1 MSISET
7 LLVVSINASDPN
19 VLIGAVTLV
28 SLDTVI
34 LTVKKFDILISYALN
49 SINQKGVARGKFR
62 MLRPGRPLKSVVI
75 RRNLTQTF
83 KACQGNPRSPLQIF
97 RETFKQEWKK
107 SQELQD
113 NIKALQDASGK
124 IGESEAYKKAR
135 EAYLSAQKGS
145 TIVGKTLKKTGD
157 SVEKIAAKAWESEI
171 GKSTRQA
178 VNKTAAKL
186 DESFEP
192 VRHTRVYKD
201 VSEVMD
207 SSNSSRYGGFISK
220 EQRRLKLEQDIASGK
235 RPKAVKSNEEAGTA
249 LVATEIEAKESFGKK
264 VDDFKEKTVVGRKL
278 QDVKQ
283 KLWDESENPLIV
295 LMRTIGNKV
304 GGLFAETESARVMG
318 QFKMMDGNFNSES
331 FLSHLREYII
341 PEVLEAYVKGEE
353 QVLKQ
358 WFSEAPYNVY
368 AAQQKVFREQGLFA
382 DGRILDIRGVDIVSA
397 KLLPPQDLPVLVVGC
412 RAQEIHLYRD
422 VKTGEVAAGTQS
434 NILMSSYAMVFTR
447 DPENID
453 DKETEGWKILEFV
466 RGGSR
471 QFT

>member
-1 MSISET
+1 M
-7 LLVVSINASDPN
+7 IN
-19 VLIGAVTLV
+19 
-28 SLDTVI
+28 TVI
-34 LTVKKFDILISYALN
+34 CSVVKNFETYLTIYIT
-49 SINQKGVARGKFR
+49 SIASLTQRPKHSNTLGR
-62 MLRPGRPLKSVVI
+62 MLRVGKSLPRSFVI
-75 RRNLTQTF
+75 RRNLSQTLV
-83 KACQGNPRSPLQIF
+83 ASQGNPRSPLQIF

-124 IGESEAYKKAR
+124 LGESEAYKKAR
-135 EAYLSAQKGS
+135 EAYIGAQKGS

-157 SVEKIAAKAWESEI
+157 TVESIAARAWDSEL
-171 GKSTRQA
+171 GKSTRSA
-178 VNKTAAKL
+178 VNKTATKL

-192 VRHTRVYKD
+192 VRKTQVYKD

-207 SSNSSRYGGFISK
+207 SETSSRYGGFIGK
-220 EQRRLKLEQDIASGK
+220 EERRLKLEQDIASGK
-235 RPKAVKSNEEAGTA
+235 RPKAIRSNEEAGTA
-249 LVATEIEAKESFGKK
+249 LVATDIEAKESFGKK
-264 VDDFKEKTVVGRKL
+264 VDDFRENTMLGQKIHETKI
-278 QDVKQ
+278 

-295 LMRTIGNKV
+295 LLRTISNKI

-318 QFKMMDGNFNSES
+318 QFKVMDANFNSET
-331 FLSHLREYII
+331 FMNHLREYVI
-341 PEVLEAYVKGEE
+341 PEVLEAYIKGDEA
-353 QVLKQ
+353 VLKQ

-368 AAQQKVFREQGLFA
+368 AAQQKAFREQGLFA

-397 KLLPPQDLPVLVVGC
+397 KLLAPQDLPVLVVGC
-412 RAQEIHLYRD
+412 RAQEIHLYRK
-422 VKTGEVAAGTQS
+422 VKTGEVAAGTHS

-447 DPENID
+447 DPDNIE